1 MRLPLLDESSNS
13 KLPGLFSHI
22 KKSRGVLSYV
32 LHSLAH
38 APDGME
44 AFAAYGEYVRYK
56 SELGARERELAILAL
71 ACGNQYAWSH
81 HVVSALKSGVT
92 QPEVDVLHDAKTP
105 DSLNVREEAAVEF
118 AREFGN
124 FGKVSDATFKKA
136 QTVFGNRG
144 VTDIALL
151 CGYFLAL
158 ACYANAFDL
167 ELEPYYKPLMR
178 A

>member
-1 MRLPLLDESSNS
+1 MRLPLQDESADG
-13 KLPGLFSHI
+13 KLPGLFAHI
-22 KKSRGVLSYV
+22 RKTRGVLSYV

-92 QPEVDVLHDAKTP
+92 QAEVDVLHDAGTP
-105 DSLNVREEAAVEF
+105 QTLDARETAAVEF

-124 FGKVSDATFKKA
+124 AGKVGEATFRKA
-136 QTVFGNRG
+136 QAAFGNRG

-151 CGYFLAL
+151 CGYFMAL
-158 ACYANAFDL
+158 ASFANAFDL

-178 A
+178 L